1 MDEIKDSKSNSD
13 NWTGIDTCGIEN
25 VNLET
30 EQFEKNRKFLFWKL
44 SHKKVVIIDR
54 VTDDNGNVILE
65 RKSKLIQTMDSSEDI
80 RFRRIKLV
88 NGEIWVFK
96 YNRKPENEFI
106 ERYNNCGKYL
116 GKRTCYHMEYNCR
129 FCENY

>member
-1 MDEIKDSKSNSD
+1 MHSKSNSE
-13 NWTGIDTCGIEN
+13 NWNGIGSCGIEN

-30 EQFEKNRKFLFWKL
+30 EQIEKKRKFLFWNL
-44 SHKKVVIIDR
+44 SHKKVIIIDR

-80 RFRRIKLV
+80 KFRRIKLV

-116 GKRTCYHMEYNCR
+116 GKRKWESGDFYDDVEKN
-129 FCENY
+129 